1 MIWLLSPLKHHP
13 FENKLP
19 GLYGTAVPLSI
30 QTGALTRPPWLSWE
44 TPSDHMEHS
53 FEHSMWLSSL
63 HALKELFPWWETGD
77 FISNFKGGDPH

>member
-1 MIWLLSPLKHHP
+1 
-13 FENKLP
+13 
-19 GLYGTAVPLSI
+19 
-30 QTGALTRPPWLSWE
+30 
-44 TPSDHMEHS
+44 MEHS